1 MNYANIT
8 TVPKKGSKLLLVNER
23 VIFRVFVFRT
33 ILMRLIYNENYR
45 IIDQKMSDCQTG
57 GRKGRGCRNNILIL
71 NGIIH
76 DVLSS
81 KKKHPVLL
89 QIYDYRQMFDAI
101 GLKEALSDMYD
112 AGVKDDNLTILY
124 EANKEIRMAI
134 KTQNGLTDRQ
144 SIENVVLQGDIFSS
158 VLASVQVD
166 NICKQ
171 VEASNT
177 GYMYKDKL
185 ATSILALVDDMVGIT
200 DVGYKAQQMNTII
213 NLKSAEKRLQFGV

>member
-1 MNYANIT
+1 
-8 TVPKKGSKLLLVNER
+8 
-23 VIFRVFVFRT
+23 
-33 ILMRLIYNENYR
+33 MRLIYNENYR

-71 NGIIH
+71 NGR
-76 DVLSS
+76 
-81 KKKHPVLL
+81 KHPGLL
-89 QIYDYRQMFDAI
+89 QIYDHRQMFDAI

-134 KTQNGLTDRQ
+134 KTQIGLTDRQ
-144 SIENVVLQGDIFSS
+144 SIKNVVLQGDIFSS
-158 VLASVQVD
+158 ILASVQVD

-185 ATSILALVDDMVGIT
+185 ATSILALVEDMVGTT

-213 NLKSAEKRLQFGV
+213 NLKSAEKRLQFGVQKCKTMLIGTAENLINKFKFRRR